1 MTPKEK
7 ANELVD
13 KFMDYTEHRFNEHN
27 NLSNVYTA
35 KQCALI
41 AVYEILNALDS
52 ERIIYGSEYRFE
64 ENKYWQEVK
73 QEIQAL

>member
-35 KQCALI
+35 KQCTLI
-41 AVYEILNALDS
+41 AVDEILNLCWNGNKTALN
-52 ERIIYGSEYRFE
+52 YW
-64 ENKYWQEVK
+64 ENVK
-73 QEIQAL
+73 NEIEKS